1 MKFERFIGAMS
12 ADEKVFLTGLFDNY
26 LKDRDTPLL
35 DGDAARLKSVVAKA
49 EKTLPEAPLRKLIFA
64 VAELMKDKRMMEKK
78 SLPVRRE
85 NMDLV
90 AHSKAATAIRDF
102 LMTIEGMI
110 RRDKFP
116 FLTPTRF
123 GAILRKFT
131 LQELLRDGCE
141 NKVLKELLS
150 PDR

>member
-12 ADEKVFLTGLFDNY
+12 ADEKIFITGLFDNY
-26 LKDRDTPLL
+26 LKDTDTPLTE
-35 DGDAARLKSVVAKA
+35 GDAARLMSITAKA
-49 EKTLPEAPLRKLIFA
+49 GKTLPDMPLRKLIFA
-64 VAELMKDKRMMEKK
+64 VADIMRDKRAGERK

-116 FLTPTRF
+116 FLTSARF
-123 GAILRKFT
+123 GAILRKFSLT
-131 LQELLRDGCE
+131 ELLRDGCE
-141 NKVLKELLS
+141 HRVLKELLS
-150 PDR
+150 PER